1 MLTLVILIL
10 FASFSLGCSL
20 EEIRLVSEGGVEY
33 RRNNFDKSER
43 ERYSVQEKI
52 DFKWEDG
59 VNTAVTYR
67 RRDVS
72 DGPSGDHDDGV
83 WFEVGFPIWK
93 QSKPKN
99 PMIARIEALE
109 HRIAQLESQLEDN
122 NEISARMPTTP

>member
-1 MLTLVILIL
+1 MFVVFILLV
-10 FASFSLGCSL
+10 SFSLSCSL

-43 ERYSVQEKI
+43 ERYTVQEKV

-83 WFEVGFPIWK
+83 WFEIGFPIWK
-93 QSKPKN
+93 RPKPQD
-99 PMIARIEALE
+99 PTIARIEALE
-109 HRIAQLESQLEDN
+109 RRIAQLESELKLVNDN
-122 NEISARMPTTP
+122 GSPQPAAK